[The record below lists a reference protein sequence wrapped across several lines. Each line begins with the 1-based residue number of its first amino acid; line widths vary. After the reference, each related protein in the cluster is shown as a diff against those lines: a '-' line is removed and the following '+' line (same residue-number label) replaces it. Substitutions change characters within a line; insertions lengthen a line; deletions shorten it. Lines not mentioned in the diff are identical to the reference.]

1 MSKRKEPEPDDE
13 TPATSMNKR
22 KRCPYLDTVKP
33 QLLDFDF
40 EKVCSVSLS
49 AQNAYACLVCGKYF
63 QGRGPKTHAYM
74 HALQSFHHVFI
85 NLSTDKIYCLPDNY
99 EVNDLSLL
107 PIQHALRPTFTKE
120 QIAQMDGN
128 RKLAQDSFG
137 VSYLPG
143 FVGLNNLKKTDYVS
157 VVLHALA
164 HVPPLRDY
172 FLEPANYM
180 AAVAKTKST
189 LALRFGEM
197 MRKMW
202 SPHNIKNTISP
213 HEIVQEISVA
223 SKKRFHIGEQKDA
236 LEFLSWFLNE
246 LHRGVGGTKKQG
258 SSIIHDVFQGTVQ
271 VKTLSDGAAAG
282 VTNATTPFLFLSLD
296 LPPTPLFK
304 DSQGGNVIPQVPLFT
319 VLEKF
324 NGEKITHVF
333 QGAVRQQKQYTLETL
348 PKYLIFHI
356 HRFTKNNFF
365 TEKNPTIV
373 NFPVKNLEM
382 SDHVELGMSSDAI
395 AAMSIGELKALLTS
409 LGGSSAGILERQHL
423 VTSVLSKLP
432 STKYNLVANVCHDS
446 PPTIGQATTAV
457 NMDPLADGSYRVHVQ
472 NRATDQWY
480 ELQDLHVQ
488 ETMPQL
494 IGISES
500 YLLIYE
506 RQASD

>member
-1 MSKRKEPEPDDE
+1 MKRKQVDDE
-13 TPATSMNKR
+13 SGANKR
-22 KRCPYLDTVKP
+22 KRCPYLDTIKP

-40 EKVCSVSLS
+40 EKVCSVTLS
-49 AQNAYACLVCGKYF
+49 PQNAYACLVCGKYF
-63 QGRGPKTHAYM
+63 QGRGPNTHAYT

-85 NLSTDKIYCLPDNY
+85 NLQTDKIYCLPDNY
-99 EVNDLSLL
+99 EVFDLSLL
-107 PIQHALRPTFTKE
+107 PIKNALRPTYTKE
-120 QIAQMDGN
+120 DIAQLDKN

-143 FVGLNNLKKTDYVS
+143 FVGLNNLKKTDYIS
-157 VVLHALA
+157 VVLVALA
-164 HVPPLRDY
+164 HVPPLRDF
-172 FLEPANYM
+172 FLEPENYM
-180 AAVAKTKST
+180 PQVAKTKSN
-189 LALRFGEM
+189 LVVRFGEM

-213 HEIVQEISVA
+213 HEIVQEITVA
-223 SKKRFHIGEQKDA
+223 SKKRFQIGRQQDC

-246 LHRGVGGTKKQG
+246 LHRGVGGTKHAG
-258 SSIIHDVFQGTVQ
+258 SSIIHRVFQGMVQ
-271 VKTLSDGAAAG
+271 VKTLSESAPA
-282 VTNATTPFLFLSLD
+282 TTTTTPFLFLSLD

-324 NGEKITHVF
+324 DGEKITHVF
-333 QGAVRQQKQYTLETL
+333 QGAIRQQKRYILQTL
-348 PKYLIFHI
+348 PQYLIFHI

-373 NFPVKNLEM
+373 NFPVKNLELA
-382 SDHVELGMSSDAI
+382 DHVGLSTKNVDE
-395 AAMSIGELKALLTS
+395 MSITELKTLLKSLNGKSKGIVERDDLVKAVKALM
-409 LGGSSAGILERQHL
+409 
-423 VTSVLSKLP
+423 P
-432 STKYNLVANVCHDS
+432 STKYNLVANICHDS

-472 NRATDQWY
+472 NRATEQWY

-500 YLLIYE
+500 YVLVYE
-506 RQASD
+506 RQASNV

>member
-1 MSKRKEPEPDDE
+1 MKRKHDDE
-13 TPATSMNKR
+13 DDGPNKR
-22 KRCPYLDTVKP
+22 KRCPYLDTIKP

-63 QGRGPKTHAYM
+63 QGRGPTTHAYM

-85 NLSTDKIYCLPDNY
+85 NLTTDKIYCLPDNY
-99 EVNDLSLL
+99 EVTDLSLL
-107 PIQHALRPTFTKE
+107 PIKNALRPTFMPE
-120 QIAQMDGN
+120 QIEALDSN
-128 RKLAQDSFG
+128 KKLAQDSFG

-143 FVGLNNLKKTDYVS
+143 FVGLNNLKKTDYIS

-172 FLEPANYM
+172 FLEPVNYM
-180 AAVAKTKST
+180 PAVAKTKSV
-189 LALRFGEM
+189 LVVRFGEM
-197 MRKMW
+197 IRKMW

-223 SKKRFHIGEQKDA
+223 SKKRFRIGEQKDG

-246 LHRGVGGTKKQG
+246 LHRGIGGTKTPG
-258 SSIIHDVFQGTVQ
+258 SSIIHQVFQGTVR
-271 VKTLSDGAAAG
+271 VNTLASGLTA
-282 VTNATTPFLFLSLD
+282 TTTATTPFLFLSLD

-333 QGAVRQQKQYTLETL
+333 QGAIRQQKQYTLLTL
-348 PKYLIFHI
+348 PRYLIFHI

-373 NFPVKNLEM
+373 NFPVKNLELA
-382 SDHVELGMSSDAI
+382 DHVDLGTSPESVAVMSSK
-395 AAMSIGELKALLTS
+395 ELKELLVT
-409 LGGSSAGILERQHL
+409 LGGSAKGMVERPDL
-423 VTSVLSKLP
+423 LKAVLARLP
-432 STKYNLVANVCHDS
+432 STKYNLVANICHDS
-446 PPTIGQATTAV
+446 PPTIGQATTAI
-457 NMDPLADGSYRVHVQ
+457 NMDPLADGTYRVHVQ
-472 NRATDQWY
+472 NRATEQWF

-506 RQASD
+506 RETDVI